1 MHKKY
6 QKWLLFLREYFLRC
20 RIIIASIFWWQLF
33 LTVFFFR
40 WFNFLFLFFW
50 GLIYLANQLVYP
62 FDRK

>member
-6 QKWLLFLREYFLRC
+6 QKWLLILREYFLGC